1 MATAARSVLALGL
14 GVVLVARGGTEGRQV
29 GPDRA
34 ALVEAALGQEQRA
47 LEIALGSELPRNEA
61 LRLARSVLTR
71 KVGPKK

>member
-1 MATAARSVLALGL
+1 MRPGSSGRLVFQDDGTPVPARVR
-14 GVVLVARGGTEGRQV
+14 VREHAR
-29 GPDRA
+29 